1 MSPFMSPRQQLAG
14 NYSLIHCNWS
24 HLPAEFV
31 HFFLHAML
39 STLIFLVLL
48 NGNAWIAKIRR
59 NHVHLHMYK
68 KVNICT
74 YAIVLRPPCFAET
87 EEPDYTET
95 LILTNERDL
104 PLELEDK

>member
-1 MSPFMSPRQQLAG
+1 
-14 NYSLIHCNWS
+14 
-24 HLPAEFV
+24 
-31 HFFLHAML
+31 
-39 STLIFLVLL
+39 
-48 NGNAWIAKIRR
+48 
-59 NHVHLHMYK
+59 MYIYICIK

-95 LILTNERDL
+95 LILANERDL

>member
-1 MSPFMSPRQQLAG
+1 
-14 NYSLIHCNWS
+14 
-24 HLPAEFV
+24 
-31 HFFLHAML
+31 
-39 STLIFLVLL
+39 
-48 NGNAWIAKIRR
+48 
-59 NHVHLHMYK
+59 MYK

-74 YAIVLRPPCFAET
+74 YAIVLRPPCFVET